1 MPTIAETLRETTSK
15 LLAVGI
21 PSDEASIESR
31 IILRHVT
38 GLSPTQLLSNA
49 NSPFPDYATP
59 NLNNTIANRQKRQPL
74 AYLLGTKDFYN
85 RPFQVTSD
93 VLVPRP
99 ETEHL
104 IDLTIE
110 FTLHNNLQNPT
121 ICDIGTGSG
130 IIAVTLA
137 KEIPDAQITATDIS
151 DAVLELAKT
160 NARSYNTK
168 INFIIQDATRNQ
180 LDESFD
186 VIVSNPP
193 YIKTETLET
202 LQPEVR
208 DWEPR
213 KALDGGPD
221 GMNILRPLIQSLP
234 NLLRKNTP
242 TAAFIEIDPPIADTC
257 LATTHAALPHAN
269 IQIHRDYAGLER
281 VLAIILDTQRH
292 SGATTSFRRRPE
304 SNQDSLH
311 PRT

>member
-21 PSDEASIESR
+21 PFDEASIESR
-31 IILRHVT
+31 IILQHVT
-38 GLSPTQLLSNA
+38 GLSQAQLLANA
-49 NSPFPDYATP
+49 NSPFPDYTTP

-74 AYLLGTKDFYN
+74 AYILGTKDFYN

-93 VLVPRP
+93 VLIPRP

-104 IDLTIE
+104 VDLTIE
-110 FTLHNNLQNPT
+110 FTQHNNLQNPT

-151 DAVLELAKT
+151 DAALELAKT
-160 NARSYNTK
+160 NARSHNAK
-168 INFIIQDATRNQ
+168 INFIIQDITRNP
-180 LDESFD
+180 LEKTFD
-186 VIVSNPP
+186 IIISNPP

-234 NLLRKNTP
+234 NLLNLLRKNTP
-242 TAAFIEIDPPIADTC
+242 TTAFIEIDPPIADTC
-257 LATTHAALPHAN
+257 LATAHATLPHAN

-292 SGATTSFRRRPE
+292 SGEGRNPIEIHST
-304 SNQDSLH
+304 
-311 PRT
+311 

>member
-21 PSDEASIESR
+21 PPDEASIESR

-38 GLSPTQLLSNA
+38 GLSQAQLLANA
-49 NSPFPDYATP
+49 NSLFPDCAIP

-74 AYLLGTKDFYN
+74 AYILGTKDFYN
-85 RPFQVTSD
+85 RHFQVTSD

-160 NARSYNTK
+160 NARSHNAQ
-168 INFIIQDATRNQ
+168 INFIIQDATQHQPQKN
-180 LDESFD
+180 FD
-186 VIVSNPP
+186 IIVSNPP

-213 KALDGGPD
+213 QALDGGPD
-221 GMNILRPLIQSLP
+221 GMKIIDPLIKSLPLILRD
-234 NLLRKNTP
+234 NTP
-242 TAAFIEIDPPIADTC
+242 TAAFIEIDPPIVDAC
-257 LATTHAALPHAN
+257 LATAQAALPHAN

-292 SGATTSFRRRPE
+292 SGEGRNPIRIHSTREPKR
-304 SNQDSLH
+304 
-311 PRT
+311 